1 MTTRHSIQYLAVT
14 SSDALP
20 LSNRI
25 LVAAVVIKL
34 SFSDKYPA
42 CCNWNV
48 DRWHILNEKS

>member
-20 LSNRI
+20 LSNRR

-34 SFSDKYPA
+34 GFSDKYPA

-48 DRWHILNEKS
+48 DRWYILNEKS